1 MYYIDSL
8 PYVHIKSLRT
18 VIHYMDYFLRSQCRR
33 VGYNPTTI
41 KHGKASLFNFRQWTI
56 KTCSVQ
62 KETIFM
68 PCLLLEN
75 FQNCI
80 VGRCGCQAAAKS
92 DSSLQKSIE
101 NTTTETNF
109 KYLRLQTLITLCSI
123 ESCGSP
129 PAPSFHQ
136 DWCFPAKKQR
146 TNTLDTITDKKVT
159 ILWPPRPPRA
169 LASCADSEMLKKKG
183 WISNDFKNSQSTR
196 SRWPQRS
203 QNQNDCWKET
213 ILGSVRRN
221 KRSGCF
227 QKELWCH
234 FEGWGRYD

>member
-18 VIHYMDYFLRSQCRR
+18 VIHYMDFFLRSQCRR
-33 VGYNPTTI
+33 VGYNTTTI

-80 VGRCGCQAAAKS
+80 VGRCGCQAVAKS
-92 DSSLQKSIE
+92 YSSLQKSIE

-109 KYLRLQTLITLCSI
+109 KYLRLQTLITLSSI

-129 PAPSFHQ
+129 PRPFFSPGLMFPGQKTENEHSGYNNGQKGYDPFGHQ
-136 DWCFPAKKQR
+136 GHRGLWLPAQ
-146 TNTLDTITDKKVT
+146 T
-159 ILWPPRPPRA
+159 
-169 LASCADSEMLKKKG
+169 
-183 WISNDFKNSQSTR
+183 
-196 SRWPQRS
+196 
-203 QNQNDCWKET
+203 
-213 ILGSVRRN
+213 
-221 KRSGCF
+221 
-227 QKELWCH
+227 QKC
-234 FEGWGRYD
+234 

>member
-80 VGRCGCQAAAKS
+80 VGRCGCQAVAKS
-92 DSSLQKSIE
+92 YSSLQKSIE

-109 KYLRLQTLITLCSI
+109 KYLRLQTLITLSSI

-159 ILWPPRPPRA
+159 IL
-169 LASCADSEMLKKKG
+169 LATKATEGSGFLRRLRNVNEKG
-183 WISNDFKNSQSTR
+183 LDF
-196 SRWPQRS
+196 QR
-203 QNQNDCWKET
+203 
-213 ILGSVRRN
+213 L
-221 KRSGCF
+221 
-227 QKELWCH
+227 QK
-234 FEGWGRYD
+234 